1 MRRYRTHWRRRPYW
15 WPANEPWPPPQPW
28 RRGRSGFIRRAALAL
43 GLMFLM
49 SGIGVTSL
57 FSGSGER
64 WVIYIWPLVF
74 FGFVFAMRVRDAHG

>member
-1 MRRYRTHWRRRPYW
+1 MRHYRTHWRRRPYW

-49 SGIGVTSL
+49 SGIGVTSF

-74 FGFVFAMRVRDAHG
+74 F